1 MKHEDMN
8 YRDCYYVKSILMRL
22 LLFVPDIVVA
32 DLPFLGKLTDTDGSF
47 NDKEC
52 GVIHYI
58 GTRGKTQKTFD
69 NPAEVNFSKSEL
81 QRVKVHVGMLAIA
94 DYSDLGENQLLRNN
108 TATTNNKHKAVG
120 RKSESGVWILGDA
133 NRHPHFTIDLGEGRS
148 VSPTHY
154 SILDG
159 NAGSAFR
166 TWELHGSL
174 DGKIFFMLRKHTND
188 QRQPANLTKG
198 TWALR
203 KESIKAL
210 SQQPQHEK
218 YVKKLTR
225 NGKLMPFVRYFRIV
239 KTAMGTSNSWYLGVS
254 GFEVFGEYQCDVS
267 QVF

>member
-1 MKHEDMN
+1 
-8 YRDCYYVKSILMRL
+8 MRL

-47 NDKEC
+47 NDREC

-120 RKSESGVWILGDA
+120 RKSASGVWILGDA

-225 NGKLMPFVRYFRIV
+225 NGKRMPFVRYFRIV
-239 KTAMGTSNSWYLGVS
+239 KTAMGTSNSWYLGVA